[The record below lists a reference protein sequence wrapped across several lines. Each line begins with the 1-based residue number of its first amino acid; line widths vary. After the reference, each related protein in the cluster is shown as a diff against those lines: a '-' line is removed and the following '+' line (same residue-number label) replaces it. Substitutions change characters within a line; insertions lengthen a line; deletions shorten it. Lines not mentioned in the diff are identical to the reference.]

1 MAIHPPSRRPRLS
14 RLVGLFV
21 PLLAGLLL
29 VACGEPDRPLSSVEA
44 ADEADDSPR
53 GTPIAAVELAP
64 RDLSRRLSA
73 SGSVEART
81 RIALASRTSGT
92 LRAVHVDIGDRVEAG
107 ELLAELDVAEARAEL
122 QRAEALAEEARF
134 NYRRATELRGRQV
147 ISQADYQQALAR
159 HRVAE
164 SEQTLWQTRVAFGRV
179 EAPRNAVVTARYIE
193 PGEAVDAQDTLFELS
208 ALDSL
213 VIRLGVSELD
223 VGHLAPDQPVP
234 VRLDALPEDPL
245 EGRVARIHPA
255 ADSASRLITAEIAL
269 PGDAVERGVRPGY
282 LGRVDLTLDPRP
294 EALAVPAAAIGEHA
308 DGRYVYVVEEQ
319 RLVRR
324 FIEPG
329 VTRGDWTEVIEGLT
343 AGEVVLATNP
353 IDRQEGDAVRVVGWR
368 G

>member
-1 MAIHPPSRRPRLS
+1 MVSPSLSRRPCL
-14 RLVGLFV
+14 
-21 PLLAGLLL
+21 PWLAGLLAL
-29 VACGEPDRPLSSVEA
+29 LLTSLLLAGCDAPDRPFSGAEA
-44 ADEADDSPR
+44 GAEAPR

-64 RDLSRRLSA
+64 RDLSRRLTA

-81 RIALASRTSGT
+81 RIALAGRAGGT
-92 LRAVHVDIGDRVEAG
+92 LQAVHAEIGDRVEAG
-107 ELLAELDVAEARAEL
+107 QLLAELDVAEARAEL
-122 QRAEALAEEARF
+122 QRAEALVGEARF
-134 NYRRATELRGRQV
+134 NYRRAAELRGRQV

-159 HRVAE
+159 RRVAE
-164 SEQTLWQTRVAFGRV
+164 SEQVLWQARVAFGRV
-179 EAPRNAVVTARYIE
+179 EAPRDAVVTARHVE
-193 PGEAVDAQDTLFELS
+193 PGEAVAAQDTLFELS
-208 ALDSL
+208 AMDSL

-223 VGHLAPDQPVP
+223 VGHLTPDQPVP
-234 VRLDALPEDPL
+234 VRLDALPEQPFAARL
-245 EGRVARIHPA
+245 ARIYPA
-255 ADSASRLITAEIAL
+255 ADRASRLVTVEVVL
-269 PGDAVERGVRPGY
+269 PEDAVERGVRPGY

-308 DGRYVYVVEEQ
+308 DGRYVFVVEEA

-353 IDRQEGDAVRVVGWR
+353 IDRQEGDTVRVVGWR